1 MHNSLKEEDF
11 INEALKIV
19 GEAEKRGIVL
29 RVIGAVALR
38 IKLPNDVRILHEKI
52 LNRKLSDIDYASY
65 SKYTVEVRN
74 LFKELNY
81 VWDEAIARIALL
93 RDIFYN
99 KINNIHSDVFYDKL
113 MFCHDIDLRGRLEL
127 DYPTITL
134 TDYAL
139 EKLQIVQ
146 INEKDVKDL
155 IALFIGFPVENSDK
169 DAINKEYISKVL
181 SKDWGFYYTVTSN
194 LKKLTQLLGRYKL
207 PKDKEDMIK
216 SKVSNLLEAIEK
228 EPKSIGWK
236 MRAKIGTKKKWYR
249 EVEEV
254 IR

>member
-1 MHNSLKEEDF
+1 MNDSPMADFLEE
-11 INEALKIV
+11 AMRVV
-19 GEAEKRGIVL
+19 GEAKRRGIAL

-38 IKLPNDVRILHEKI
+38 IKLPVEVKKLHEQT
-52 LNRKLSDIDYASY
+52 LSRNLSDIDYASY
-65 SKYTVEVRN
+65 TKHTVDVRK
-74 LFKELNY
+74 LFKELGY
-81 VWDEAIARIALL
+81 VWDEAIARIAPS
-93 RDIFYN
+93 RDIFHDEV
-99 KINNIHSDVFYDKL
+99 NNRHSDVFYDKL
-113 MFCHDIDLRGRLEL
+113 MFCHDVDFRGRLEL

-155 IALFIGFPVENSDK
+155 VALFMGFPVENSDK
-169 DAINKEYISKVL
+169 DAINKKYVSKVL
-181 SKDWGFYYTVTSN
+181 SKDWGFYHTVTS
-194 LKKLTQLLGRYKL
+194 KLRKFGQLLEGYKL
-207 PKDKEDMIK
+207 PKDKADIIK
-216 SKVSNLLEAIEK
+216 SKVNDLLEAIEN

-236 MRAKIGTKKKWYR
+236 MRAKIGTKQKWYR